1 MELDLS
7 KNTTNKKIKRKPN
20 LKTGIAE
27 RVNVYH
33 KIIGVKN
40 QKEFNKKHGGLERG
54 LGKCLE
60 IFFNKTFQGGSK
72 KEELR
77 IYEMKNGKKLGQ
89 PFRCDWY
96 AKIKGKHVVFE
107 FNGNH
112 HYQSSFKILTDWRK
126 HEVLSDPS
134 RNHLKRKYIIFKI
147 PYYMQLTKD
156 YAKYLF
162 GDLAKEKLGENFY
175 KDDKFKKA
183 IKKIYNTDNED
194 LIFAPGL
201 HTSKQTPATFNED
214 GIERFLQ
221 EMDDIKKYPSI
232 KHQIVYSL
240 KLYINDVTLFNEQP
254 WKNNKAWKNLIIPKN
269 KKFLK
274 FFKFKPDKK
283 HLNCVF
289 EREEKNYK

>member
-1 MELDLS
+1 MSNFD
-7 KNTTNKKIKRKPN
+7 KDTKNKKMERKPN
-20 LKTGIAE
+20 IKTNIAE
-27 RVNVYH
+27 KVHKYH
-33 KIIGVKN
+33 KIVNVKS
-40 QKEFNKKHGGLERG
+40 QREFNKKHGGLEHG

-60 IFFNKTFQGGSK
+60 IFFETKFKGGSK
-72 KEELR
+72 NKELR
-77 IYEMKNGKKLGQ
+77 VYEIKNGKKLGQ

-96 AKIKGKHVVFE
+96 AMIKGKHVVFE

-126 HEVLSDPS
+126 HEVLSDPD
-134 RNHLKRKYIIFKI
+134 RNHLNEKFIIFKI

-162 GDLAKEKLGENFY
+162 GDLAKEKLGQNFY
-175 KDDKFKKA
+175 HDKKFKKV
-183 IKKIYNTDNED
+183 IKEIYNTDNED

-201 HTSKQTPATFNED
+201 HTTKQTPATFNED

-221 EMDDIKKYPSI
+221 EMDDTKKYPSI
-232 KHQIVYSL
+232 KHQVVYSL
-240 KLYINDVTLFNEQP
+240 KLYIKGVTYFNKKP
-254 WKNNKAWKNLIIPKN
+254 WKNNKKWKNLIIPKN
-269 KKFLK
+269 RKFTK

-283 HLNCVF
+283 HLNCFF

>member
-1 MELDLS
+1 M
-7 KNTTNKKIKRKPN
+7 KRKPN
-20 LKTGIAE
+20 IKTNIAE
-27 RVNVYH
+27 KVNHYH
-33 KIIGVKN
+33 KIVNVKN
-40 QKEFNKKHGGLERG
+40 QEEFNKKHGYLEHG

-60 IFFNKTFQGGSK
+60 TFFDTEFQGGSK
-72 KEELR
+72 KKELR
-77 IYEMKNGKKLGQ
+77 IYEIKNEKKLGQ

-96 AKIKGKHVVFE
+96 AEIEGKHIVFE

-162 GDLAKEKLGENFY
+162 RDLAEEKLGQNFY
-175 KDDKFKKA
+175 KEQKFKKA

-221 EMDDIKKYPSI
+221 EMEDIKKYPSI

-240 KLYINDVTLFNEQP
+240 KLYINDVTLFNQKP
-254 WKNNKAWKNLIIPKN
+254 WKNNKEWKNLIIPKN
-269 KKFLK
+269 KKFLD
-274 FFKFKPDKK
+274 FFDFEPDKK
-283 HLNCVF
+283 YLNCVF

>member
-1 MELDLS
+1 MIT
-7 KNTTNKKIKRKPN
+7 KYTKNKKIILKPN
-20 LKTGIAE
+20 VKTGIAE

-33 KIIGVKN
+33 KIVGVKN
-40 QKEFNKKHGGLERG
+40 FKEFIKKHGDLTNG

-60 IFFNKTFQGGSK
+60 IFFKKKFKGGSK
-72 KEELR
+72 NKELR
-77 IYEMKNGKKLGQ
+77 VYEIKNGKKLGQ

-96 AKIKGKHVVFE
+96 AIIKGKHVVFE

-126 HEVLSDPS
+126 HEVLSDPD
-134 RNHLKRKYIIFKI
+134 RNDHRKKFIIFKI

-162 GDLAKEKLGENFY
+162 GDLAKEKLGISFY
-175 KDDKFKKA
+175 NDKKFKKA
-183 IKKIYNTDNED
+183 IKKIYNTEKED

-221 EMDDIKKYPSI
+221 EMEDMKKYPSI
-232 KHQIVYSL
+232 KHQVVHSL
-240 KLYINDVTLFNEQP
+240 RLYIDDVTYFNKKP
-254 WKNNKAWKNLIIPKN
+254 WKTNKEWKNLIIPKN
-269 KKFLK
+269 ESFLK
-274 FFKFKPDKK
+274 FFNFEPDKK
-283 HLNCVF
+283 HLNCFF
-289 EREEKNYK
+289 EREKKHYK

>member
-1 MELDLS
+1 M
-7 KNTTNKKIKRKPN
+7 KRKPN
-20 LKTGIAE
+20 IKTNIAE
-27 RVNVYH
+27 KVNHYH
-33 KIIGVKN
+33 KIVNVKN
-40 QKEFNKKHGGLERG
+40 QEEFNKKHGYLEHG

-60 IFFNKTFQGGSK
+60 TFFDTEFQGGSK
-72 KEELR
+72 KKELR
-77 IYEMKNGKKLGQ
+77 IYEIKNEKKLGQ

-96 AKIKGKHVVFE
+96 AEIEGKHIVFE

-162 GDLAKEKLGENFY
+162 RDLAKEKLGENFY
-175 KDDKFKKA
+175 NDKKFKKV

-201 HTSKQTPATFNED
+201 HTSKQTPATYNED
-214 GIERFLQ
+214 GIDRFLQ
-221 EMDDIKKYPSI
+221 EMEDIKKYPSI
-232 KHQIVYSL
+232 KHQVVHSL
-240 KLYINDVTLFNEQP
+240 KLYIKDVTLFNKKP
-254 WKNNKAWKNLIIPKN
+254 WKKNKEWKNLIIPKN
-269 KKFLK
+269 KKFLD
-274 FFKFKPDKK
+274 FFDFEPDKK
-283 HLNCVF
+283 YLNCVF

>member
-1 MELDLS
+1 M
-7 KNTTNKKIKRKPN
+7 KRKPN
-20 LKTGIAE
+20 IKTNIAE
-27 RVNVYH
+27 KVNHYH
-33 KIIGVKN
+33 KIVNVKN
-40 QKEFNKKHGGLERG
+40 QEEFNKKHGYLEHG

-60 IFFNKTFQGGSK
+60 TFFDTEFQGGSK
-72 KEELR
+72 KKELR
-77 IYEMKNGKKLGQ
+77 IYEIKNEKKLGQ

-96 AKIKGKHVVFE
+96 AEIEGKHIVFE

-162 GDLAKEKLGENFY
+162 RDLAKEKLGQNFY
-175 KDDKFKKA
+175 KEQKFKKA

-201 HTSKQTPATFNED
+201 HTSKQTPATYNED
-214 GIERFLQ
+214 GIDRFLQ
-221 EMDDIKKYPSI
+221 EMEDIKKYPSI
-232 KHQIVYSL
+232 KHQVVHSL
-240 KLYINDVTLFNEQP
+240 KLYIKDVTLFNKKP
-254 WKNNKAWKNLIIPKN
+254 WKKNKEWKNLIIPKN
-269 KKFLK
+269 KKFLD
-274 FFKFKPDKK
+274 FFDFEPDKK
-283 HLNCVF
+283 YLNCVF